1 MNLSARLALRI
12 GLIGLAAV
20 LAAGVVWRLTTAG
33 EGGDG
38 PKDPDAARIDR
49 LRRNRDVA
57 ALAKEAARAKVEV
70 ARRAVAAMARVG
82 PQAAPQIRQAMN
94 DPRAE
99 VRESAVV
106 ALGRV
111 SARVPL
117 PVDMAAL
124 AKTAREDGSLKVRA
138 GAVTA
143 LGAIHAF
150 EELETLLSAMQQDE
164 SLDVRRRAAAAV
176 IRIIGVDVG
185 FKAGDPPQKRQQAIE
200 RIRAVWDKDG
210 PVIRQF
216 YTAVRKKG
224 LRI

>member
-1 MNLSARLALRI
+1 MNVPTRLAV
-12 GLIGLAAV
+12 LIGIGVV

-33 EGGDG
+33 DGGG
-38 PKDPDAARIDR
+38 GRKDPDVARIDR

-57 ALAKEAARAKVEV
+57 ALAKEAAGPKVEV
-70 ARRAVAAMARVG
+70 ARRAVAAMAHVG

-99 VRESAVV
+99 VRQAAVV

-111 SARVPL
+111 SARVPQ

-124 AKTAREDGSLKVRA
+124 AKAARGDGAVKVRA
-138 GAVTA
+138 GAVIA

-150 EELETLLSAMQQDE
+150 EELETLLSAMQKDK
-164 SLDVRRRAAAAV
+164 SLHVRRRAAAAV
-176 IRIIGVDVG
+176 VRIIGVDVG
-185 FKAGDPPQKRQQAIE
+185 FKAGDPPQKRRQAIE
-200 RIRAVWDKDG
+200 RIRAVWRKDG